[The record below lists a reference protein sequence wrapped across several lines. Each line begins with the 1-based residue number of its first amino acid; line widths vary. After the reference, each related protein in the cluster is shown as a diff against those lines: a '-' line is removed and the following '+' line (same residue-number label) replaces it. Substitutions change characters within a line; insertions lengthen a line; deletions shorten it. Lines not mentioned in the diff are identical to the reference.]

1 VNPDGSDLTVLPKAP
16 EAFCNAWSPAGTRLL
31 CGHAGGV
38 ITIRSS
44 DGGGLVR
51 LDEPPQ
57 GFQDDEPQQY
67 SSDGSHVLFLRVNSS
82 GQHTL
87 YSVKTNGT
95 GLTALS
101 PASFD
106 VTDLSDFA
114 GQTTVD
120 SSPDGSK
127 VAFTASFPAN
137 GGTSLGLFVAKID
150 GTGLHKVNIPSGL
163 DPFSAQWSPNGQWI
177 AFSSGTTF
185 SRVFIVHPAGSGLA
199 LVTTPKNEC
208 GSLAPMWSPN
218 GTKLLFL
225 QLCNRTSTAA
235 LYTVNLDGSGL
246 SKVTDLNQGTFPF
259 SLDYFWGTAPVG

>member
-1 VNPDGSDLTVLPKAP
+1 VNPDGSDLTVLPKIP
-16 EAFCNAWSPAGTRLL
+16 EAFCDAWSPSGTRLL
-31 CGHAGGV
+31 CGSPGSV

-51 LDEPPQ
+51 LAATPQ
-57 GFQDDEPQQY
+57 GFQDEPQQY

-82 GQHTL
+82 DQHTL

-127 VAFTASFPAN
+127 VAFTAAFPAN
-137 GGTSLGLFVAKID
+137 GGTSLGLFVAQID
-150 GTGLHKVNIPSGL
+150 GSGLHKVKIPSAL
-163 DPFSAQWSPNGQWI
+163 APFSAQWSPNGQWI

-185 SRVFIVHPAGSGLA
+185 SRVFIVHPDGSGLA
-199 LVTTPKNEC
+199 LVTTPTNEC
-208 GSLAPMWSPN
+208 GSLAPMWSPD

-225 QLCNRTSTAA
+225 QLCNRSSTAA
-235 LYTVNLDGSGL
+235 LYTVNLDRSGL